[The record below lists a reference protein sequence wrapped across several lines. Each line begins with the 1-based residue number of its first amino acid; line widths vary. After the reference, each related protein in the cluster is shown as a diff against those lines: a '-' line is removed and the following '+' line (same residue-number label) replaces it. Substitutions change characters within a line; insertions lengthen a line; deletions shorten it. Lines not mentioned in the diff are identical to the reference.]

1 MIKNIAVSSQPEKK
15 KKKKVPG
22 RNNIQYRLC
31 SEDISTQII
40 ANKSIIIF

>member
-1 MIKNIAVSSQPEKK
+1 MIKNIDVSSQPEKK
-15 KKKKVPG
+15 KLPG

-40 ANKSIIIF
+40 ATKSIIIF

>member
-15 KKKKVPG
+15 KKKVSG

-40 ANKSIIIF
+40 ATKSIIIF

>member
-1 MIKNIAVSSQPEKK
+1 MIKNIAVSSQPE

-40 ANKSIIIF
+40 ATKSIIIF